1 MNAFHEASPNR
12 DGPSVHE
19 CIEALRDNRQHL
31 EHTADFPQNGIYQR
45 FGEAFT
51 MATAFAE
58 SEVRRCFD
66 AAIMFVRETPKGQD
80 DNSLQ
85 ARYSATMRDMQEVL
99 LRYCKSPPPLLSHG
113 DDVDLKSKT
122 GEIVKASQ
130 EMAMARSPTKRS
142 LEMYRKIIAQK
153 ARAANGELISL
164 YGKKGDPV
172 PPCLGTICA
181 EDVDDDP
188 LVRLIINWLM
198 DPFLELITN
207 PFRSILP
214 NLPIVG
220 RRFKDIDPEQK
231 LVDHRIVSALAKA
244 VMVMIAILLLTA
256 AILTLNEMQDS
267 RKRILVAAF
276 FAQLFALPIQF
287 LGSRA
292 LPLYMLVIA

>member
-1 MNAFHEASPNR
+1 MSTFHKASPNHS
-12 DGPSVHE
+12 GPSVRE

-31 EHTADFPQNGIYQR
+31 EHTAEFPQNGIYQL
-45 FGEAFT
+45 FGEAYT

-58 SEVRRCFD
+58 SEVRQCFD
-66 AAIMFVRETPKGQD
+66 AAMMFVRETSKGQD
-80 DNSLQ
+80 DVSLQ
-85 ARYSATMRDMQEVL
+85 AGYSAIMRNMQEVL
-99 LRYCKSPPPLLSHG
+99 LRYCTSPPLLSLE
-113 DDVDLKSKT
+113 DDFGLNLKT

-130 EMAMARSPTKRS
+130 GMATAPSPTKRS
-142 LEMYRKIIAQK
+142 LEMYRKIVALK
-153 ARAANGELISL
+153 TRAANGELISL

-172 PPCLGTICA
+172 PPYLGTICD
-181 EDVDDDP
+181 EDDDDDP
-188 LVRLIINWLM
+188 LERLIINWLM

-220 RRFKDIDPEQK
+220 KRFKGTDPEQK
-231 LVDHRIVSALAKA
+231 LVDHRIVAALAKA

-267 RKRILVAAF
+267 RKRILVAAL